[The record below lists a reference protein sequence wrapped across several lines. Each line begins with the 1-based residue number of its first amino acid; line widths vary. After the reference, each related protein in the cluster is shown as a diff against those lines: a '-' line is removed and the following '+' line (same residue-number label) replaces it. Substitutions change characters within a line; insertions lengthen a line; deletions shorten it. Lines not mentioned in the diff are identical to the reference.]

1 MTDLN
6 NYSIELLL
14 NGDKCPKC
22 KDGLIQ
28 TTPLTP
34 PDEGIA
40 IGCNRCKFPQD
51 ESNTKTSKSK
61 INQRLVNNI
70 FSLIDGNGTI
80 DWYYEDCKFIQGT
93 LKEEFDIHLSI
104 NECRKY
110 WQWRSNE
117 WDASFLNVQ
126 GRSKE
131 EIIEWFYRWAN
142 ELDVWDLVEG
152 ENE

>member
-1 MTDLN
+1 MTNLE

-28 TTPLTP
+28 TTPLSP
-34 PDEGIA
+34 PDSGVA
-40 IGCNRCKFPQD
+40 VGCNKCTFPQ
-51 ESNTKTSKSK
+51 EEVAKENNENK
-61 INQRLVNNI
+61 INQRLVDNI
-70 FSLIDGNGTI
+70 FSLIDGEGTI
-80 DWYYEDCKFIQGT
+80 EWYYEDCKFIQET
-93 LKEEFDIHLSI
+93 LKEEFGIHLSI

-110 WQWRSNE
+110 WKWRSNE
-117 WDASFLNVQ
+117 WDASFLCVN

-142 ELDVWDLVEG
+142 ELDVWDLVEDQD
-152 ENE
+152 E